1 MRMPAMVSR
10 AVDSSQVTVD
20 VLVNGVEVTM
30 TRDGEQFTGTALLPA
45 GSEPLV
51 FIAWYEFFND
61 QRLRLAWFEQR
72 LQSLDS
78 HMTLAVDETMYETA
92 SIDAD
97 GDAISNLTERLDGTD
112 PFDPADPGLSNDG
125 SPIATGN
132 APFNLRVT
140 GQSRSTV
147 VLLWDDNT
155 ENETLYRVQWRLKD
169 EDTGWQNSPSSGS
182 LPADT
187 TTHTISGLSSGSYVV
202 RGFAWVDDEPRFSN
216 VLNVEMAAGNSDIDV
231 FGDPFLTQMMTTESD
246 TDPLPMFSD
255 AWWSAN
261 QAQTELSSIDS
272 LKAATSDGRGDI
284 LVFEQGADFILSRT
298 WANRRSDHNAPQS
311 ELQVTGLYAE
321 VLDKRDEQWKRVW
334 GPLTIG
340 GANQWAEEWLGQN
353 SDSPGRGSNI
363 AGGPIAAFSHDI
375 DEAGLAA
382 PQTGFP
388 YSVESQ
394 VSADMVQNAKVYR
407 VRGLVRVA
415 MRPDATEDDRSSA
428 SFLIQ
433 QTFEFMNSAHPAYP
447 YNELTSGS
455 EFTRPNATYPGS
467 AVFGGKGRWY
477 LVPFQSDYP
486 EKWYAFGVISIT
498 DSVWPASI
506 GRPWSDAMGCVE
518 WDCESPHATVGGL
531 SSAQYELSS
540 PPAIGF

>member
-20 VLVNGVEVTM
+20 VLVNGVEVNM

-51 FIAWYEFFND
+51 SIMWYEFFND

-97 GDAISNLTERLDGTD
+97 GDTISNLSERTDGTD

-125 SPIATGN
+125 SPVATAN
-132 APFNLRVT
+132 APLNLRVT

-147 VLLWDDNT
+147 DLAWDENI
-155 ENETLYRVQWRLKD
+155 ENETLFVVQWRIEDD
-169 EDTGWQNSPSSGS
+169 ENIWQNSPYRGS

-187 TTHTISGLSSGSYVV
+187 RTHTVSGLSSGSYVFRV
-202 RGFAWVDDEPRFSN
+202 LAVVDDEPQFSN
-216 VLNVEMAAGNSDIDV
+216 DLNVEMANGNSDIDV
-231 FGDPFLTQMMTTESD
+231 FGDPFLTQMMTTNSD
-246 TDPLPMFSD
+246 TNPLPMFSD
-255 AWWSAN
+255 AWWAAN

-272 LKAATSDGRGDI
+272 LGAATSDGRGDI
-284 LVFEQGADFILSRT
+284 LTFEQGADLILSRT
-298 WANRRSDHNAPQS
+298 WGNRRSDHNAPQS

-340 GANQWAEEWLGQN
+340 VARQWAEEWLGQD
-353 SDSPGRGSNI
+353 SDSPSRGSNV
-363 AGGPIAAFSHDI
+363 AGRPVAAFSHAI

-382 PQTGFP
+382 VQTGFP
-388 YSVESQ
+388 WSVEGQ
-394 VSADMVQNAKVYR
+394 LSADLVQNAKVYR

-415 MRPDATEDDRSSA
+415 MRTDAAEDDRSSA
-428 SFLIQ
+428 RFLIQ
-433 QTFEFMNSAHPAYP
+433 QTFELLNSAHPAYP
-447 YNELTSGS
+447 YNELTPGS
-455 EFTRPNATYPGS
+455 DFTRPSDTYPGS

-477 LVPFQSDYP
+477 LVPFRSDYP
-486 EKWYAFGVISIT
+486 ERWYAFGVVSVT
-498 DSVWPASI
+498 DSVWLASI
-506 GRPWSDAMGCVE
+506 GNPWSDALGCVE
-518 WDCESPHATVGGL
+518 WDCDSPHATVGGL
-531 SSAQYELSS
+531 SSEQYELSG